1 MFNCHMEL
9 AITIFTDAKFCLQA
23 RFMSNVFI
31 CYLIFC
37 YTIKFGY
44 LFNFC

>member
-1 MFNCHMEL
+1 MEL
-9 AITIFTDAKFCLQA
+9 AITKFTYAKFCLQA
-23 RFMSNVFI
+23 RFMSIVFFY
-31 CYLIFC
+31 YLIFC